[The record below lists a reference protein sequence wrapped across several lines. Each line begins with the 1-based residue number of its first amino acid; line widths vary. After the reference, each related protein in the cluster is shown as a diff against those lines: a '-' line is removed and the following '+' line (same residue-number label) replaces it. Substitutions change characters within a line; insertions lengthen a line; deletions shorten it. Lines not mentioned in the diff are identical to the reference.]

1 MVFVASQIHQE
12 EVRSVGSKSLQKGFA
27 GFVLL
32 VISFLVLAQASP
44 IPPQSGPLEKW
55 CQEVG
60 ESLAGLKWGVSPCQG
75 LEWKTGGVSVQGRPL
90 VYAEFGNLKAENSTL
105 IFATVHGDE
114 ITPFYVALELAHW
127 LKDREAELVDMK
139 VVVAPLVNPDGFL
152 SRPRTR
158 MNARGVDVNRNFTTE
173 DWSAKALSAWKKRF
187 KSDPRRFPGNAPSS
201 EPETKFQEDLIRK
214 IRPKK
219 ILSVHSPLN
228 FLDYDGPSQLT
239 LEKFPT
245 DYAKSCERLK
255 KALNAISGGFY
266 PGSLGNYA
274 GRELGIPTVTLE
286 LPSADPKKA
295 ALYWKKFSLGI
306 RKMIHFSV
314 PKYESGKLEGVDV
327 SGSRSGG

>member
-1 MVFVASQIHQE
+1 MRMQKSIGYFGFLALFLIAVAE
-12 EVRSVGSKSLQKGFA
+12 ASKVSSDL
-27 GFVLL
+27 
-32 VISFLVLAQASP
+32 
-44 IPPQSGPLEKW
+44 GPMEKW

-60 ESLAGLKWGVSPCQG
+60 DSVSALSWDVSACNGIQ
-75 LEWKTGGVSVQGRPL
+75 WQSGGASVQGRPL
-90 VYAEFGNLKAENSTL
+90 VYAEFGNRQAENSTL

-114 ITPFYVALELAHW
+114 ITPLYLALELVHW
-127 LKDREAELVDMK
+127 LKDREKELVNTR

-152 SRPRTR
+152 SKPRTR
-158 MNARGVDVNRNFTTE
+158 MNARGVDVNRNFMTG
-173 DWSAKALSAWKKRF
+173 DWTKKALSAWKKKF
-187 KSDPRRFPGNAPSS
+187 KSDPRRFPGNEPSS

-245 DYAKSCERLK
+245 DYAKSCEKLK
-255 KALNAISGGFY
+255 KTLNAISGGFY

-274 GRELGIPTVTLE
+274 GRELGIPTVTIE

-295 ALYWKKFSLGI
+295 SFYWKKFSLGI
-306 RKMIHFSV
+306 RKVIQFSV
-314 PKYESGKLEGVDV
+314 PKYESGQWEGMGGAGARA
-327 SGSRSGG
+327 GS

>member
-1 MVFVASQIHQE
+1 MQNLLKWF
-12 EVRSVGSKSLQKGFA
+12 GFFS
-27 GFVLL
+27 FVL
-32 VISFLVLAQASP
+32 VTQASASKP
-44 IPPQSGPLEKW
+44 SAGLGPVERW

-60 ESLAGLKWGVSPCQG
+60 DSVTLLKWDVNPCNGIQ
-75 LEWKTGGVSVQGRPL
+75 WQVGGASVQDRPL
-90 VYAEFGNLKAENSTL
+90 VYAEFGNPKAENSTL

-114 ITPFYVALELAHW
+114 ITPLYLAIELVHW
-127 LKDREAELVDMK
+127 LKDREKEWTNTR
-139 VVVAPLVNPDGFL
+139 VVVAPLVNPDGFF

-158 MNARGVDVNRNFTTE
+158 MNARGVDVNRNFTTG
-173 DWSAKALSAWKKRF
+173 DWSTKALPAWRKKFR
-187 KSDPRRFPGNAPSS
+187 SDPRRFPGREPSS

-214 IRPKK
+214 IRPTK

-245 DYAKSCERLK
+245 DYAKSCEKLK
-255 KALNAISGGFY
+255 KALKAITGGFY

-306 RKMIHFSV
+306 HKMIEFSV
-314 PKYESGKLEGVDV
+314 PKYESGKLERTDAPVNH
-327 SGSRSGG
+327 SGG